1 MPRDGD
7 VSGSGGTPRSK
18 PQTLEADL
26 ARLEGMDTAGLGRAW
41 ERRHGSP
48 PPSALPG
55 RLLCL
60 ALAYDLQADIHGGL
74 TPAMESRL
82 ARIAAGTNQR
92 DRAKPTRLRIKP
104 GATLVRDWGGKSW
117 RVEVNADASFTWDG
131 RRWRSLS
138 AIAREITGTS
148 RNGPAFFGLR
158 GGASHGSA

>member
-7 VSGSGGTPRSK
+7 VSGGGDTLRRK
-18 PQTLEADL
+18 PLTLEAEL
-26 ARLEGMDTAGLGRAW
+26 TRLKGMDTAGLGRAW

-60 ALAYDLQADIHGGL
+60 ALAYDLQANVLGGL
-74 TPAMESRL
+74 TPAIESRL
-82 ARIAAGTNQR
+82 ARIAAGTDQR
-92 DRAKPTRLRIKP
+92 GRAKPTPLRIKA

-138 AIAREITGTS
+138 AIASAITGTS

-158 GGASHGSA
+158 GGASHGAV